1 MIYNIWLNG
10 NTSKFTFFM
19 RIKNLVNE
27 SKKMKIKPEMK
38 MFLLVLM
45 QKLNGYYNHS
55 QKHFINKWYVRH
67 RHCKQLQLVARHLAH
82 LELKINNEVER
93 NGIERIKEI
102 CYFKRL
108 LSKYLSKRVTS
119 LAKNAKIGFDTW
131 KTIPNIRINKGRAQ
145 LLKIMRHKL
154 KINSEGQR

>member
-1 MIYNIWLNG
+1 MKGKILLSLEKHEKKPIDLRKTFLSWYLKGHEQKYGKMIYNIWLNG

-55 QKHFINKWYVRH
+55 QKHFISKWYVRH
-67 RHCKQLQLVARHLAH
+67 KHCKQLQLIARHLCH
-82 LELKINNEVER
+82 LEQKINNEVER
-93 NGIERIKEI
+93 NGIERIK
-102 CYFKRL
+102 
-108 LSKYLSKRVTS
+108 
-119 LAKNAKIGFDTW
+119 
-131 KTIPNIRINKGRAQ
+131 
-145 LLKIMRHKL
+145 
-154 KINSEGQR
+154 